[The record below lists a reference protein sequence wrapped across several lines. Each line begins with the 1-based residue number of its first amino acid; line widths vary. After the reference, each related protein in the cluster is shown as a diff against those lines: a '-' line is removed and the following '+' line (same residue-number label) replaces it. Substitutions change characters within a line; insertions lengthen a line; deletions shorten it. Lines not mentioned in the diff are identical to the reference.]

1 MLTKALE
8 LAAQI
13 THPVTAAIFAAVIFL
28 FYREPGAPCSRS

>member
-13 THPVTAAIFAAVIFL
+13 TRPVPATIFAAVIFL
-28 FYREPGAPCSRS
+28 FYREPGAP